1 MIVVQMDRRRPGL
14 GPTSVATGFGLVLRD
29 IRESRPK
36 LSQSRLADLADLDHS
51 YLSRIEAGHRI
62 PSRQVVLALA
72 DALAATDIERDR
84 LLIAAGFMP
93 EDSGSILADEPV
105 LLEALDVLLNP
116 VIPREVRDD
125 VRAQLRLIVR
135 QAQRTAGQ

>member
-1 MIVVQMDRRRPGL
+1 MIVVQMDRRRRGR
-14 GPTSVATGFGLVLRD
+14 PTGEALGFGLTLRD
-29 IRESRPK
+29 IRETRPR
-36 LSQSRLADLADLDHS
+36 LSQSRLAELAGLDHS
-51 YLSRIEAGHRI
+51 YLSRIEAGQRV

-93 EDSGSILADEPV
+93 EDSGSILSDEPV